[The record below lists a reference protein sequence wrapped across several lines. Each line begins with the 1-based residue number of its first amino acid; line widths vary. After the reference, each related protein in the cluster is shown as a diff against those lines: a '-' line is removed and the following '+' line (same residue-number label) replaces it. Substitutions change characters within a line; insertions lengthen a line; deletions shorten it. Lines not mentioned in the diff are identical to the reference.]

1 MRKFSKHTP
10 EQIVVKLEKAEALR
24 GEGMSTAQACRV
36 LGISEATLCRW
47 RQRYGSMNR
56 SEAKELR
63 ELREQNARLK
73 QLLGQAELEK
83 AALRELA
90 EGNFSARRHDAVNH
104 LVGQGFLSALHGR
117 VAGLS
122 RSAYCRTRAAG
133 EAKTLRDHGPVR
145 QWMNDCAAA
154 HRRWGYTR
162 AWARATSEGIARGA

>member
-90 EGNFSARRHDAVNH
+90 EETSKPGAQARRCQPPGWSGVFSASCMPRCQAVAVSV
-104 LVGQGFLSALHGR
+104 LPDPRGGR
-117 VAGLS
+117 GEN
-122 RSAYCRTRAAG
+122 AA
-133 EAKTLRDHGPVR
+133 
-145 QWMNDCAAA
+145 
-154 HRRWGYTR
+154 
-162 AWARATSEGIARGA
+162 

>member
-63 ELREQNARLK
+63 ELREQ
-73 QLLGQAELEK
+73 
-83 AALRELA
+83 
-90 EGNFSARRHDAVNH
+90 
-104 LVGQGFLSALHGR
+104 
-117 VAGLS
+117 
-122 RSAYCRTRAAG
+122 TRACLIVCVSVFCLKG
-133 EAKTLRDHGPVR
+133 LMHDE
-145 QWMNDCAAA
+145 
-154 HRRWGYTR
+154 
-162 AWARATSEGIARGA
+162 

>member
-1 MRKFSKHTP
+1 MTMRKFSKHTP
-10 EQIVVKLEKAEALR
+10 EQIVVKLEKAE
-24 GEGMSTAQACRV
+24 ACRV

-90 EGNFSARRHDAVNH
+90 EGNF
-104 LVGQGFLSALHGR
+104 
-117 VAGLS
+117 
-122 RSAYCRTRAAG
+122 
-133 EAKTLRDHGPVR
+133 
-145 QWMNDCAAA
+145 
-154 HRRWGYTR
+154 
-162 AWARATSEGIARGA
+162 

>member
-47 RQRYGSMNR
+47 RQRYGSMSR

-90 EGNFSARRHDAVNH
+90 EERNPFDDGGTYLKVCRYRVEA
-104 LVGQGFLSALHGR
+104 SALGAALQHVER
-117 VAGLS
+117 FIEGL
-122 RSAYCRTRAAG
+122 
-133 EAKTLRDHGPVR
+133 
-145 QWMNDCAAA
+145 
-154 HRRWGYTR
+154 
-162 AWARATSEGIARGA
+162 

>member
-1 MRKFSKHTP
+1 MTMRKFSKHTP
-10 EQIVVKLEKAEALR
+10 EQIVVKLEKAALR
-24 GEGMSTAQACRV
+24 GEGMSVAQACRV

-90 EGNFSARRHDAVNH
+90 EGNF
-104 LVGQGFLSALHGR
+104 
-117 VAGLS
+117 
-122 RSAYCRTRAAG
+122 
-133 EAKTLRDHGPVR
+133 
-145 QWMNDCAAA
+145 
-154 HRRWGYTR
+154 
-162 AWARATSEGIARGA
+162 

>member
-1 MRKFSKHTP
+1 MTMRKFSKHTP

-63 ELREQNARLK
+63 ELREQNAR
-73 QLLGQAELEK
+73 
-83 AALRELA
+83 
-90 EGNFSARRHDAVNH
+90 RRHDAVNH

-145 QWMNDCAAA
+145 RWMNDCAAA